1 MEIFI
6 DDDTKLTLHGLQQY
20 FIRLEEPEKVSFS
33 PLVLTSQP
41 LSFLPWL
48 LLSRIAS

>member
-20 FIRLEEPEKVSFS
+20 YIRLEESEKVFIT
-33 PLVLTSQP
+33 LFI
-41 LSFLPWL
+41 FLL
-48 LLSRIAS
+48 